1 MRLILAPLA
10 YTDLDQIEVYTV
22 QTWGERQSA
31 AYLADLFDA
40 FDLIVS
46 KPDMGVLRPDFAEG
60 MRALAVREHVV
71 YYRTRDGVC
80 EIVRLLHRR
89 RHVTGVE

>member
-1 MRLILAPLA
+1 MRLVLAPLA
-10 YTDLDQIEVYTV
+10 YTDLGEIQAYTA

-46 KPDMGVLRPDFAEG
+46 KPDMGVLRPDFGER
-60 MRALAVREHVV
+60 MRALAVRKHVV
-71 YYRTRDGVC
+71 YYRAGDGVC

-89 RHVTGVE
+89 RHVTEVE